1 MILITG
7 GMGFIGSHTALACL
21 EAGKDVA
28 IFDNLTNSNYEIKNK
43 LEKILNKKILFFK
56 GDVLNTKRLIKIF
69 KDYEIDEIIHFAG
82 LKSVSESID
91 QPLKYYINN
100 VQGSLSLLSAIQIC
114 QIKKIV
120 FSSSATVYGEPV
132 YLPFDEAHPTI
143 PMNAYGRT
151 KLQVEHILKDM
162 ATADPGMKEMCLRYF
177 NPIGAHHTGHI
188 GENPRNIPNNLVPYI
203 IRVLDGTLP
212 YLNIYGGDYP
222 TKDGTGERDYIHVMD
237 LADGHVM
244 ASDYLES
251 NSGYFEVN
259 LGTGIRYSVLD
270 LVSTFQELTGKEIPL
285 RVVARR
291 RGDLS
296 SYFSNPSFAK
306 LLMGWEAKRDLREM
320 CLSVLNFT
328 TQHNND

>member
-1 MILITG
+1 MI
-7 GMGFIGSHTALACL
+7 
-21 EAGKDVA
+21 K
-28 IFDNLTNSNYEIKNK
+28 FDNLTNSNYEIKNK

-151 KLQVEHILKDM
+151 KLQV
-162 ATADPGMKEMCLRYF
+162 
-177 NPIGAHHTGHI
+177 
-188 GENPRNIPNNLVPYI
+188 
-203 IRVLDGTLP
+203 
-212 YLNIYGGDYP
+212 
-222 TKDGTGERDYIHVMD
+222 
-237 LADGHVM
+237 
-244 ASDYLES
+244 
-251 NSGYFEVN
+251 
-259 LGTGIRYSVLD
+259 
-270 LVSTFQELTGKEIPL
+270 
-285 RVVARR
+285 
-291 RGDLS
+291 
-296 SYFSNPSFAK
+296 
-306 LLMGWEAKRDLREM
+306 
-320 CLSVLNFT
+320 
-328 TQHNND
+328 